1 MPRITAEVIHHHLNV
16 DLEKK
21 PIQQR
26 QRVFAPERNRAI
38 MDEVDKLLATGFIR
52 EVYYLD

>member
-1 MPRITAEVIHHHLNV
+1 MPRITVEVIHHHLNV